1 MRGSVAWVELQ
12 GCPTLSQGNS
22 LLYPQNQSVLPVNQS
37 QEEDITSQT
46 FLGKLSPVAE
56 VS

>member
-12 GCPTLSQGNS
+12 GCPTLSQGNN
-22 LLYPQNQSVLPVNQS
+22 LLYPQNRSVLPVNQS